1 VRSLHISLVRHLHL
15 GASQRLRRGGHTDE
29 VGMSRFLFLRHS
41 VIILALLAM
50 CGVSAPAS
58 AQYFGQNKVHYQS
71 FDFQILRTE
80 HFDIYFY
87 PSERAGI
94 DIAARMAERWRVR
107 LERLLKHELR
117 GRQPLVLYGSH
128 TDFEQTNVIGGE
140 LGEGTGGVTE
150 PLRRR
155 IVLPL
160 AGPLADTDHVIGH
173 ELVHAFQFDM
183 TTSPDSP
190 PGRTGADRLPLW
202 FIEGMAEYLSIG
214 PVDSNTALWIRD
226 AARQEKLPAI
236 KDLNNPKYFPY
247 RWGQALWA
255 YIAGRFGEQVI
266 GELLTTAAGTG
277 DVDAAFEHVL
287 GVKSKDLSTEWH
299 ASIQRTYA
307 DVLADASPANR
318 IGRLVIGGKELGSEL
333 NVGPSISPDG
343 QWIAFLST
351 RSLFSTDLYL
361 AEAATGRIVRKL
373 TSTATDPHFSSIQ
386 FIYSAGA
393 WDSTSRQIAVAT
405 VTTGRAALAIFDAQ
419 SGSRTREIP
428 IPDVDEI
435 LNPTWAPDGKAI
447 AFTGM
452 QRGLTDLFIYDLAA
466 GSLRRLTNDAFAEVQ
481 PAWSP
486 DGRRIAF
493 ATDRFTSDL
502 STLAIGPYRLALIS
516 PDTGAVEAVQA
527 FTDARHLNPQWSPD
541 SQALYFI
548 SDRGGVP
555 NVYRVGIGAQAAAGA
570 TQLTTLGTGVSGI
583 TATSPAMSVASR
595 TGAVA
600 FSVYQDSKYDIFAID
615 TPRGQPPA
623 DLKDNAAVLAPLE
636 RKPSDVS
643 QLLASPSVG
652 LPEPAKPEVEPYRA
666 KLGIEGVAQPVVGV
680 GVSRFGTSFGG
691 GLALSFT
698 DMLRDH
704 QLVTAFQVNSGLG
717 RSTSV
722 KDIGA
727 QVGYFNQAHRW
738 NWGLVGGQV
747 PYLSS
752 GFQSTVSQRPNG
764 DVIQTDQLFVFRQ
777 TERSASGV
785 VAYPFNRAQR
795 IELQGGASQIS
806 FDQIVTTQSFSRITG
821 AIFQDSTETTS
832 IGETLSLGTS
842 SAAYVFDT
850 SVFGATSP
858 VQGQRSRFEVSPTF
872 GSLNFTGVLADYRRY
887 FMPANFYTFGVRVMH
902 YGRYGGDAADPRIF
916 PLNIGYPWLVRGY
929 DVTSVDADECV
940 ASATSSCPA
949 IDRLL
954 GSRMLVGNM
963 EFRFPLLRPF
973 GVSSGMYGPVPVE
986 VAFFADGGTAWSSGE
1001 RPEVLGG
1008 ARGGVAS
1015 GGVAFRVN
1023 LFGFAVGEFD
1033 IVRPFQRPGKGW
1045 TFGFNLMP
1053 GW

>member
-1 VRSLHISLVRHLHL
+1 MWCHL
-15 GASQRLRRGGHTDE
+15 RFRR
-29 VGMSRFLFLRHS
+29 F
-41 VIILALLAM
+41 VILLAALVI
-50 CGVSAPAS
+50 GGPIAPAD
-58 AQYFGQNKVHYQS
+58 AQYFGQNKVHYRS
-71 FDFQILRTE
+71 FDFQVLRTE

-107 LERLLKHELR
+107 LAQLLRHELR

-128 TDFEQTNVIGGE
+128 TDFEQTNVIGGQ

-150 PLRRR
+150 SVRRR

-183 TTSPDSP
+183 TTEPDSS

-214 PVDSNTALWIRD
+214 PVDANTAMWIRD
-226 AARQEKLPAI
+226 AARQEKLPSI
-236 KDLNNPKYFPY
+236 KDLDNPKYFPY

-255 YIAGRFGEQVI
+255 YIAGRWGDGVIGDLLTNAAGSGNVDGAFEQV
-266 GELLTTAAGTG
+266 
-277 DVDAAFEHVL
+277 L
-287 GVKSKDLSTEWH
+287 GIKSTDLSTEWH
-299 ASIQRTYA
+299 AAIQRTYA
-307 DVLADASPANR
+307 DVLASASRPDR
-318 IGRLVIGGKELGSEL
+318 IGRLVIGGKGLGEEL

-343 QWIAFLST
+343 QWIAFIST

-361 AEAATGRIVRKL
+361 AEAATGKIVRKL

-386 FIYSAGA
+386 FIHSAGA
-393 WDSTSRQIAVAT
+393 WDSASRQIAVAT
-405 VTTGRAALAIFDAQ
+405 VTSGRAALAIFDAQ
-419 SGSRTREIP
+419 TGSRTREIVVR
-428 IPDVDEI
+428 DVDEI
-435 LNPTWAPDGKAI
+435 LNPTWAPDGRAI

-452 QRGLTDLFIYDLAA
+452 QGGLTDLFIYDLSANV
-466 GSLRRLTNDAFAEVQ
+466 LRRLTNDAFAEVQ

-493 ATDRFTSDL
+493 ATDRLTSDL
-502 STLAIGPYRLALIS
+502 STLSIGSYRLALID
-516 PDTGAVEAVQA
+516 PATGAIEAVQA
-527 FTDARHLNPQWSPD
+527 FADAKHLNPQWSPD
-541 SQALYFI
+541 SQSLYFV
-548 SDRGGVP
+548 SDRGGVS
-555 NVYRVGIGAQAAAGA
+555 NVYRIDLGVQASSGA
-570 TQLTTLGTGVSGI
+570 TQLTTLATGVSGI
-583 TATSPAMSVASR
+583 TATSPAMSVALR
-595 TGAVA
+595 TGTVA
-600 FSVYQDSKYDIFAID
+600 FSVYQDGKYDIFTLDA
-615 TPRGQPPA
+615 PRGQPLVA
-623 DLKDNAAVLAPLE
+623 VTANAATLAPLD

-643 QLLASPSVG
+643 QLLATPTQG
-652 LPEPAKPEVEPYRA
+652 LPAPAQPEVEPYRP

-691 GLALSFT
+691 GLALAFT
-698 DMLRDH
+698 DMLGDH
-704 QLVTAFQVNSGLG
+704 QLITAFQINSGLG

-727 QVGYFNQAHRW
+727 QVGYFNQAQRW
-738 NWGLVGGQV
+738 NWGLIGGQV

-752 GFQSTVSQRPNG
+752 GFQSTVGRRPNG
-764 DVIQTDQLFVFRQ
+764 DLIQTDQLFVFRQ

-795 IELQGGASQIS
+795 IELQGGASQVS
-806 FDQIVTTQSFSRITG
+806 FDQIVTTQSYSLITG
-821 AIFQDSTETTS
+821 IVYENSTVTTPIS
-832 IGETLSLGTS
+832 ETLSLGTT

-872 GSLNFTGVLADYRRY
+872 GTLNFTGVLADYRRY
-887 FMPANFYTFGVRVMH
+887 FMPANFYTLGVRVMH
-902 YGRYGGDAADPRIF
+902 YGRYGSDAAAPQIY
-916 PLNIGYPWLVRGY
+916 PLYIGYPWLVRGY
-929 DVTSVDADECV
+929 DVTSVNADECV
-940 ASATSSCPA
+940 ATATSSCPA

-954 GSRMLVGNM
+954 GTRMLVGNV

-973 GVSSGMYGPVPVE
+973 GMSSNMYGPVPVE
-986 VAFFADGGTAWSSGE
+986 VAFFADGGAAWNSGE
-1001 RPEVLGG
+1001 RPEFLGG
-1008 ARGGVAS
+1008 SREGVSSA
-1015 GGVAFRVN
+1015 GVAFRVN

-1033 IVRPFQRPGKGW
+1033 IARPFQRPGRGW
-1045 TFGFNLMP
+1045 IFGFNLLP

>member
-1 VRSLHISLVRHLHL
+1 
-15 GASQRLRRGGHTDE
+15 
-29 VGMSRFLFLRHS
+29 MSNFKFLRHS
-41 VIILALLAM
+41 VIFVVLIVTSGL
-50 CGVSAPAS
+50 SAPAS
-58 AQYFGQNKVHYQS
+58 AQYFGQNKVHYRS
-71 FDFQILRTE
+71 FDFQILRTD

-94 DIAARMAERWRVR
+94 DIAARMAERWHVR
-107 LERLLKHELR
+107 LERLLKHQLR

-128 TDFEQTNVIGGE
+128 TDFEQTNVIGGQV
-140 LGEGTGGVTE
+140 GEGTGGVTE
-150 PLRRR
+150 SLKRR

-160 AGPLADTDHVIGH
+160 AGPLVDTDHVIGH

-183 TTSPDSP
+183 TTGPDSR
-190 PGRTGADRLPLW
+190 PGETGAHRLPLW

-214 PVDSNTALWIRD
+214 PVDSNTALWVRD
-226 AARQEKLPAI
+226 AARQEKLPRI

-255 YIAGRFGEQVI
+255 YIAGRWGEEVI
-266 GELLTTAAGTG
+266 GELLTNAAAHGN
-277 DVDAAFEHVL
+277 VDGAFEDVL
-287 GVKSKDLSTEWH
+287 GIKSEDLSNEWH
-299 ASIQRTYA
+299 AAIQRTYGK
-307 DVLADASPANR
+307 VIADASRPNE
-318 IGRLVIGGKELGSEL
+318 IGRLVVSGKGLGEEL

-343 QWIAFLST
+343 KWIAFLST

-373 TSTATDPHFSSIQ
+373 TSTATDPHVSSIQ
-386 FIYSAGA
+386 FIHSAGA
-393 WDSTSRQIAVAT
+393 WDSASRQIAVAT
-405 VTTGRAALAIFDAQ
+405 VASGRAALAIYDAQ
-419 SGSRTREIP
+419 TGSRTREIP
-428 IPDVDEI
+428 VADVDEI
-435 LNPTWAPDGKAI
+435 LNPTWSPDGKAI

-452 QRGLTDLFIYDLAA
+452 QRGLTDLFVLDLSA
-466 GSLRRLTNDAFAEVQ
+466 GTVRRLTNDAFAEVQ

-502 STLAIGPYRLALIS
+502 TTLAIGPYRLALIV
-516 PDTGAVEAVQA
+516 PATGAIEAVNA
-527 FTDARHLNPQWSPD
+527 FTDARHLNPQWAPD

-555 NVYRVGIGAQAAAGA
+555 NVYRVGLGAQAGT
-570 TQLTTLGTGVSGI
+570 TQLTRLGTGVSGI
-583 TATSPAMSVASR
+583 TATSPAMSVAAR
-595 TGAVA
+595 TGTVA
-600 FSVYQDSKYDIFAID
+600 FSVYQNDKYDIYAID

-623 DLKDNAAVLAPLE
+623 DINDNAAALAPLD
-636 RKPSDVS
+636 RKPSEVAE
-643 QLLASPSVG
+643 LLASPTVG
-652 LPEPAKPEVEPYRA
+652 LSEPLQPEVEPYRA
-666 KLGIEGVAQPVVGV
+666 TLGIEGVAQPVVGV

-698 DMLRDH
+698 DMLRNH
-704 QLVTAFQVNSGLG
+704 QLVTAFQINSGLG
-717 RSTSV
+717 GSTSV
-722 KDIGA
+722 KDIGV
-727 QVGYFNQAHRW
+727 QVGYFNQAQRW
-738 NWGLVGGQV
+738 NWGLVGGQI

-752 GFQSTVSQRPNG
+752 GFASSLSRLPNG
-764 DVIQTDQLFVFRQ
+764 DLIQTDQLFVFRQ

-785 VAYPFNRAQR
+785 VAYPFNRSQR

-806 FDQIVTTQSFSRITG
+806 FDQIVTTQSFSRLTG
-821 AIFQDSTETTS
+821 AIFEESTETTPL
-832 IGETLSLGTS
+832 GETLTLGTT

-887 FMPANFYTFGVRVMH
+887 FMPANFYTLGVRVMQ
-902 YGRYGGDAADPRIF
+902 YGRYGGDSDDPRMF

-929 DVTSVDADECV
+929 DVTSIDADECPAV
-940 ASATSSCPA
+940 GNSCPA
-949 IDRLL
+949 IDRLI
-954 GSRMLVGNM
+954 GSRMLVGNV

-973 GVSSGMYGPVPVE
+973 GVSSNMYGPVPVE
-986 VAFFADGGTAWSSGE
+986 VAFFADAGTAWNQGE
-1001 RPEVLGG
+1001 RPDFFGG
-1008 ARGGVAS
+1008 SREAVTSA
-1015 GGVAFRVN
+1015 GVAFRVN

-1033 IVRPFQRPGKGW
+1033 VIRPFQRPGQGW
-1045 TFGFNLMP
+1045 KFGFNLMP

>member
-1 VRSLHISLVRHLHL
+1 
-15 GASQRLRRGGHTDE
+15 
-29 VGMSRFLFLRHS
+29 MSRFLIQRPS
-41 VIILALLAM
+41 IILLALLAT
-50 CGVSAPAS
+50 CGLSVPAS
-58 AQYFGQNKVHYQS
+58 AQYFGQNKVHYRS
-71 FDFQILRTE
+71 FDFQVLRTD

-87 PSERAGI
+87 PSERPGV

-140 LGEGTGGVTE
+140 IGEGTGGVTE

-183 TTSPDSP
+183 TTGPDDA

-226 AARQEKLPAI
+226 AARREKLPAI

-255 YIAGRFGEQVI
+255 YIAGRWGDEVV

-277 DVDAAFEHVL
+277 DIDAAFEHVL
-287 GVKSKDLSTEWH
+287 GIKSKELSDAWH
-299 ASIQRTYA
+299 ASIQLTYG
-307 DVLADASPANR
+307 DVLADAIPPDR
-318 IGRLVIGGKELGSEL
+318 IARLVIGGKELGSEL

-351 RSLFSTDLYL
+351 RSLFSTDVYL

-393 WDSTSRQIAVAT
+393 WDSASRQLAVAT
-405 VTTGRAALAIFDAQ
+405 VTSGHAALAIFDAQ
-419 SGSRTREIP
+419 SGSRTREIQV
-428 IPDVDEI
+428 PDVDEI

-452 QRGLTDLFIYDLAA
+452 QRGLTDLFIYDLSA
-466 GSLRRLTNDAFAEVQ
+466 GSLRRVTNDAFAEIH

-502 STLAIGPYRLALIS
+502 STLAIGPYRLAVLNTE
-516 PDTGAVEAVQA
+516 TGAVEAVPG
-527 FTDARHLNPQWSPD
+527 FTDAKHLNPQWSPD
-541 SQALYFI
+541 SQALYFV

-555 NVYRVGIGAQAAAGA
+555 NVYRIGLGAQAGT

-595 TGAVA
+595 AGAVA
-600 FSVYQDSKYDIFAID
+600 FSVYQDGKYDIFAID
-615 TPRGQPPA
+615 KPRGQPPV
-623 DLKDNAAVLAPLE
+623 DLKHNAAVLPSLD

-643 QLLASPSVG
+643 ELLAAPTVG
-652 LPEPAKPEVEPYRA
+652 LPEPAKPEVEPYSA

-698 DMLRDH
+698 DMLRNH
-704 QLVTAFQVNSGLG
+704 QLVTAVQVNSGLG

-738 NWGLVGGQV
+738 NWGLIGGQV

-752 GFQSTVSQRPNG
+752 GYQSSLSQRPNG
-764 DVIQTDQLFVFRQ
+764 DIIQTDQLFVFRQ

-785 VAYPFNRAQR
+785 VAYPFSRAQR
-795 IELQGGASQIS
+795 IEVQGGASQIS
-806 FDQIVTTQSFSRITG
+806 FDQIVTTQSYSRITG
-821 AIFQDSTETTS
+821 AVFQDSTETTS

-858 VQGQRSRFEVSPTF
+858 VQGQRWRFEVSPTF
-872 GSLNFTGVLADYRRY
+872 GSLNFTGVLTDYRRY
-887 FMPANFYTFGVRVMH
+887 FMPASFYTLGVRVMH
-902 YGRYGGDAADPRIF
+902 YGRYGGDSQDPRMF

-929 DVTSVDADECV
+929 DVTDIDADECPAV
-940 ASATSSCPA
+940 GNSCPA
-949 IDRLL
+949 IDRLI
-954 GSRMLVGNM
+954 GSRMLVGNV

-973 GVSSGMYGPVPVE
+973 GVSSNMYGPVPVE
-986 VAFFADGGTAWSSGE
+986 VAFFADGGTAWNQGQ
-1001 RPEVLGG
+1001 RPDLFGG
-1008 ARGGVAS
+1008 SRQGVTSA
-1015 GGVAFRVN
+1015 GVAFRMN
-1023 LFGFAVGEFD
+1023 FFGFAVGEFD
-1033 IVRPFQRPGKGW
+1033 VIRPFQRPGQGW
-1045 TFGFNLMP
+1045 KFGFNLMP